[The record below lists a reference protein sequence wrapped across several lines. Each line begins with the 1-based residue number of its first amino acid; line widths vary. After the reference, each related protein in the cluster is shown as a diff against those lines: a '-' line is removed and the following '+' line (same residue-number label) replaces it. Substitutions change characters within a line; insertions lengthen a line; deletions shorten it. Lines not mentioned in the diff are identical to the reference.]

1 MPVVTVQNEALQF
14 EVEADSNLLQALR
27 KNGVSPYGIVS
38 QYMPFLFRGADDVL
52 VIEGRR
58 NLSDPTE
65 KEQRV
70 LGVKIDENF
79 RLASETVVKGDV
91 EIHTAARIKI

>member
-14 EVEADSNLLQALR
+14 EVEANTNLLQAMR
-27 KNGVSPYGIVS
+27 KNGCSPYGIIS
-38 QYMPFLFRGADDVL
+38 QFMPFLFRGADDVL

-58 NLSDPTE
+58 NLSEPTE
-65 KEQRV
+65 KEQKV
-70 LGVKIDENF
+70 LGAKIDENF

-91 EIHTAARIKI
+91 EIHTAARIKL

>member
-14 EVEADSNLLQALR
+14 EVEENANLLQALK
-27 KNGVSPYGIVS
+27 KNGCSPYGIVS
-38 QYMPFLFRGADDVL
+38 QFMPFLFRAADDVL

-58 NLSDPTE
+58 NLSEPTD

-70 LGVKIDENF
+70 LGVRLDENF
-79 RLASETVVKGDV
+79 RLASETTVKGDI

>member
-14 EVEADSNLLQALR
+14 EVEENANLLQALK

-38 QYMPFLFRGADDVL
+38 QFMPFLFRGADDVL

-58 NLSDPTE
+58 NLSEPTD
-65 KEQRV
+65 KEQKV
-70 LGVKIDENF
+70 LGAKIDESF
-79 RLASETVVKGDV
+79 RLASETTVKGDI
-91 EIHTAARIKI
+91 EIHTAARVKI